1 MYRAPVWIEA
11 MKYAYNRRKYIR
23 VQRLINLRIDHT
35 FCTTSNEAL
44 CVLAGTIPIIIKVE
58 VVVNIHNIKIG
69 EETKRTR
76 DREVEPKYWQHPADD
91 AKIIEAKE
99 HKDQTIH
106 SYMQN

>member
-1 MYRAPVWIEA
+1 M
-11 MKYAYNRRKYIR
+11 
-23 VQRLINLRIDHT
+23 NLRIANT

-58 VVVNIHNIKIG
+58 ELVNIHNIKNG
-69 EETKRTR
+69 EETKHTR
-76 DREVEPKYWQHPADD
+76 HREVEPKYWQHPADD

-106 SYMQN
+106 SYMQNLAKGWIRSSNILWKRTCCSEKIQTG